1 MRSRTVF
8 TLLLTLAIALSAC
21 ATDSTQR
28 AQAQAPRSSLEFVD
42 YQGFDSEL
50 AKSLAAPLPVVDV
63 AFYDRITPSALPP
76 RLQQWMAAVE
86 AGGGTVK
93 VVPPAGGFSAK
104 SPLML
109 LGAVSSLWSVSKTVE
124 EVATRAQFRAARAYN
139 AEIVLKA
146 DEQGGLI
153 VDKIVFRQR
162 GA

>member
-1 MRSRTVF
+1 
-8 TLLLTLAIALSAC
+8 
-21 ATDSTQR
+21 
-28 AQAQAPRSSLEFVD
+28 
-42 YQGFDSEL
+42 
-50 AKSLAAPLPVVDV
+50 
-63 AFYDRITPSALPP
+63 
-76 RLQQWMAAVE
+76 
-86 AGGGTVK
+86 
-93 VVPPAGGFSAK
+93 
-104 SPLML
+104 ML

>member
-1 MRSRTVF
+1 MRRRTIF
-8 TLLLTLAIALSAC
+8 TLTLTLATALSAC
-21 ATDSTQR
+21 ATDSAKGTES
-28 AQAQAPRSSLEFVD
+28 QAPRSTLEFVD

-50 AKSLAAPLPVVDV
+50 AKSLGAPLPQVDV

-93 VVPPAGGFSAK
+93 VVPPANGFSAK
-104 SPLML
+104 GPLML

-139 AEIVLKA
+139 AEILLKA
-146 DEQGGLI
+146 DGQGGLI
-153 VDKIVFRQR
+153 VDKVVFRQR